1 MLRKFERYMS
11 KNIPSGA
18 LALAEKKVA
27 VVPYDYRGLPASG
40 KALANWV
47 GWQQREQIEP
57 KKYNL
62 YENKERI
69 GRVIRQHF
77 DKTTNGQVTHF
88 FSEQSTLRKAIC
100 VGVQTNHMQS
110 TPMYRP
116 SGYSIFME
124 PIGYYRSHAM
134 LHGRNCD
141 DPWRTWGNRYEM
153 RFWTMSDAVS
163 YARSFG
169 FETDLVYPHERY
181 HSQKAYA
188 DNFNFVREAVSDIE
202 DEETVVYD
210 IMQKL
215 V

>member
-1 MLRKFERYMS
+1 MLHKFERYMS
-11 KNIPSGA
+11 KSIPSGA
-18 LALAEKKVA
+18 LALAEKKA
-27 VVPYDYRGLPASG
+27 ATLPYDYRGLPASG

-47 GWQQREQIEP
+47 GWQQRELIEP
-57 KKYNL
+57 TKYNL
-62 YENKERI
+62 SQNKERI

-77 DKTTNGQVTHF
+77 DRTTNGLVTHF
-88 FSEQSTLRKAIC
+88 FTEHSTIRKAVCI
-100 VGVQTNHMQS
+100 GVQTNHMQS
-110 TPMYRP
+110 TPVIRRT
-116 SGYSIFME
+116 GFCILME
-124 PIGYYRSHAM
+124 GIGYYRSHAM

-141 DPWRTWGNRYEM
+141 DPWRTWGNRSEM
-153 RFWTMSDAVS
+153 RFSTMNGAVA

-188 DNFNFVREAVSDIE
+188 DNFNFIRESVSDIE
-202 DEETVVYD
+202 DEEEVVYD